1 MANRILD
8 TIGFIG
14 CLILIAILYGLL
26 FITGALIIGADA
38 VLGSKGSIMKFTGI
52 ACPKCKTGAIMEE
65 EGEYGKWY
73 TCLNCGY
80 VAKGEGVKNDKGV
93 NEAKERG

>member
-1 MANRILD
+1 
-8 TIGFIG
+8 
-14 CLILIAILYGLL
+14 
-26 FITGALIIGADA
+26 
-38 VLGSKGSIMKFTGI
+38 MKFTGI

-73 TCLNCGY
+73 ICLNCGY

-93 NEAKERG
+93 NEAKGRG